1 MAKWILFET
10 TDSVIEILWD
20 VALAFFVVR
29 LALLYASLV
38 FGSVFSLI
46 LLVRYFL
53 PSLTSTFA
61 AHPPPPP
68 LAASSGLVLTEHAQW
83 LPLLTLAASAVWA
96 KVVMARCEVPR
107 VLGFRLAVGATAAAM
122 VGVVEGVVGL
132 VEYEVLGGAGM
143 AGAMGGWA
151 TGVGVMALFALMPVL
166 VMGAEKRREGG
177 EAALGLGMGRGREKE
192 GM

>member
-46 LLVRYFL
+46 LILRYLL
-53 PSLTSTFA
+53 PTLASTFA
-61 AHPPPPP
+61 THPPPPPP

-132 VEYEVLGGAGM
+132 VEYEV
-143 AGAMGGWA
+143 
-151 TGVGVMALFALMPVL
+151 
-166 VMGAEKRREGG
+166 
-177 EAALGLGMGRGREKE
+177 
-192 GM
+192 